1 MVRNLNDTN
10 QLLVYADYINILGRS
25 THTIKK
31 NTEALVVASKEIE
44 LKVNADKTKNI
55 VMSQDQ
61 NAGQSHN
68 IKTDNIS
75 FERLEQ
81 FKYLGT
87 TLTYQN
93 SIHEEI
99 KSRLKSGNAC
109 YHPVQNLLSSS
120 LLSKNIKIKIYINYN
135 VSCCF
140 VWA

>member
-1 MVRNLNDTN
+1 M
-10 QLLVYADYINILGRS
+10 GRS
-25 THTIKK
+25 IHTIKK
-31 NTEALVVASKEIE
+31 STEALVVASKETE
-44 LKVNADKTKNI
+44 LKVNAEKTKYMVTSHN
-55 VMSQDQ
+55 Q

-75 FERLEQ
+75 FERVEQ
-81 FKYLGT
+81 FRYLGT

-93 SIHEEI
+93 SIQEEI

-120 LLSKNIKIKIYINYN
+120 LLSKNIKIKIYIKYN

-140 VWA
+140 VWV